1 VTSMAWYPYLVVLS
15 GLIALVL
22 MIYVFHR
29 FKIGEMLDVI
39 VFSKSSHVKL
49 RSLTKI
55 SYKASLMSLALLV
68 STGLI
73 MIFLGGYLY
82 PVVNILLYTLIILS
96 IATALSMSMFIS
108 LLFIDVFY
116 MYFDMMRGIKDRS
129 LRIKITLL
137 TIILVIFLTFL
148 GYNIYPFLEEIARH
162 ITETLFKTTAV
173 S

>member
-1 VTSMAWYPYLVVLS
+1 MAGYPYLVALS

-29 FKIGEMLDVI
+29 FKIGETLDVTA
-39 VFSKSSHVKL
+39 FPKSSHKL

-55 SYKASLMSLALLV
+55 SYKASLIFLALLV
-68 STGLI
+68 STGFI

-82 PVVNILLYTLIILS
+82 SVANILLYTLIILS

-108 LLFIDVFY
+108 LLFIDAFY
-116 MYFDMMRGIKDRS
+116 MYFDMMRRIKDRS

-137 TIILVIFLTFL
+137 TTILVIFLIFL
-148 GYNIYPFLEEIARH
+148 GYNIYPFLGEIARH

-173 S
+173 P